1 MDVFERAFWNAF
13 GKIGPNYLNEKSLH
27 HLENILRHLDTPK
40 DKYDDERERHNPQ
53 INDRIKEDFDDRFR
67 NIAGNHKGD
76 VDDVVNIINGGNPST
91 PFHCC
96 PILLVKIKGD
106 SKLSEKLTRAGQH
119 IKSCERKTKAVV
131 FVGTINYFTW
141 LKLRWMFSD
150 CFVILKPIDSHNQ
163 ILLPRL

>member
-1 MDVFERAFWNAF
+1 MSVFEQIFWKEF
-13 GKIGPNYLNEKSLH
+13 RRIGLKILDNEQSLRQLEDILH
-27 HLENILRHLDTPK
+27 HLDTSQEFR
-40 DKYDDERERHNPQ
+40 DRDNSQ
-53 INDRIKEDFDDRFR
+53 INDRIKEDFDDRFGD
-67 NIAGNHKGD
+67 IAGGIYGPTGKYGD
-76 VDDVVNIINGGNPST
+76 VNIINGGDPSI

-119 IKSCERKTKAVV
+119 IKSCREKTKAVV
-131 FVGTINYFTW
+131 FVGTLNHFTW
-141 LKLRWMFSD
+141 LKFRWMFSG

>member
-13 GKIGPNYLNEKSLH
+13 GNIGPNYLNEKSLR
-27 HLENILRHLDTPK
+27 HLENILRHFDTPK
-40 DKYDDERERHNPQ
+40 DEYDDEMEGHNPQ
-53 INDRIKEDFDDRFR
+53 INDRIKEAFDDRFR
-67 NIAGNHKGD
+67 DVQRNHKGD
-76 VDDVVNIINGGNPST
+76 GAEVNIINGGNPST

-106 SKLSEKLTRAGQH
+106 SKLSEKLTRAGQQ
-119 IKSCERKTKAVV
+119 IKSCKGKTKAVV
-131 FVGTINYFTW
+131 FVGTINYCTW
-141 LKLRWMFSD
+141 LKLRWMFSG